1 MDQLGYELSHD
12 RLRIKT
18 SNYVQL
24 LSGKRYVYQPASM
37 LHATIV
43 NNSDYNVHN
52 CMQALCKEAGFPQT
66 KSTEWSC
73 KTFVRSGQ

>member
-1 MDQLGYELSHD
+1 MDQLEYVLSHN

-37 LHATIV
+37 LHAAI
-43 NNSDYNVHN
+43 HN
-52 CMQALCKEAGFPQT
+52 
-66 KSTEWSC
+66 
-73 KTFVRSGQ
+73 R